1 MPGRPGGYASDMAK
15 ESASETAGT
24 PLARLGITHIDPNMR
39 IVAEV
44 GAVTRQWQA
53 AMDAELRDHGLT
65 YVRWHTLWRIAES
78 DTLLNQTDLARR
90 VGIES
95 STLVRQLDALEALGL
110 IERIV
115 DTDRRARRIRLT
127 SAASPVIR
135 TVIDLAVRMGGEIL
149 GDLDQ
154 TTVAQCASVL
164 HLMSERLRDRTPPG
178 EGGLD

>member
-1 MPGRPGGYASDMAK
+1 MAK
-15 ESASETAGT
+15 DKASETAGT
-24 PLARLGITHIDPNMR
+24 SLARLGIAVVDPNMR

-53 AMDAELRDHGLT
+53 AMDAELREYGLT

-78 DTLLNQTDLARR
+78 ETILNQTDLARK

-95 STLVRQLDALEALGL
+95 STLVRQLDALEKLGL

-127 SAASPVIR
+127 AAASPVIR
-135 TVIDLAVRMGGEIL
+135 MVFDMAVRMGGEVL
-149 GDLDQ
+149 GDLDPAA
-154 TTVAQCASVL
+154 VAQCASML
-164 HLMSERLRDRTPPG
+164 HLMSERLRDRTPV
-178 EGGLD
+178 E